1 MLGCNSVFTSSF
13 AHHSGI
19 KAVNDNSTI
28 HQHYELLDQLVEESI
43 ERKSSTIGL
52 VHPYR
57 RDINRRVQNLKD
69 GTGFAHRANFNSDF
83 TVNHHLE
90 DHPQH
95 RQWWK
100 VPEYHKNC
108 QEKYQNFLTNF
119 STMTPLVWGT
129 LLYFCD
135 VALHERVVRQIDN
148 PNLWVVCSLDFDGS
162 IVNHLW
168 SKEPPINDLTPMS
181 GDSSLFANSKEIKPQ
196 VHLTNVFQDEMGM
209 LYNIINTAKNSNN
222 NILYGHHKQLLYGFI
237 GTTIKKLE
245 LARTTAIV
253 AESQT
258 LGSKALRDNNHI
270 VPPGHFVDNFYQVII
285 KDTISFAIL
294 EYRMFSYLQQSM
306 LVPRDSY
313 YKNSGFQDIE
323 EEVYH
328 PLKTKIMAVIATIL
342 DSNRE
347 KSVSVPSEQLLN
359 IIESLTS
366 QVNLEFNQILME

>member
-1 MLGCNSVFTSSF
+1 M
-13 AHHSGI
+13 
-19 KAVNDNSTI
+19 
-28 HQHYELLDQLVEESI
+28 
-43 ERKSSTIGL
+43 
-52 VHPYR
+52 
-57 RDINRRVQNLKD
+57 
-69 GTGFAHRANFNSDF
+69 
-83 TVNHHLE
+83 
-90 DHPQH
+90 
-95 RQWWK
+95 
-100 VPEYHKNC
+100 
-108 QEKYQNFLTNF
+108 
-119 STMTPLVWGT
+119 
-129 LLYFCD
+129 
-135 VALHERVVRQIDN
+135 
-148 PNLWVVCSLDFDGS
+148 
-162 IVNHLW
+162 
-168 SKEPPINDLTPMS
+168 
-181 GDSSLFANSKEIKPQ
+181 
-196 VHLTNVFQDEMGM
+196 
-209 LYNIINTAKNSNN
+209 
-222 NILYGHHKQLLYGFI
+222 YGFI

-253 AESQT
+253 AESQA

-328 PLKTKIMAVIATIL
+328 PLKTKIMAAIATIL